1 MTDELLKQISDAVRE
16 DEQRKEDQAGV
27 SIVIGNV
34 GSGTTVIIGN
44 GNNVNQGKEEQGDGG
59 GQQRRQA
66 SDRAMHQEVRQL
78 RQQVRSLKHLVT
90 RLYAGRKRV
99 LKRPTTSRRSCR
111 TSSVQTIRVNENVA
125 NHASRAA
132 SPPRSPHR
140 PASRATPRPNSHRP
154 APTRINPD
162 ISYLM
167 SAHSRIIRASKST
180 IA

>member
-1 MTDELLKQISDAVRE
+1 MLEDLMNQVGDAAESGRE
-16 DEQRKEDQAGV
+16 SKEEQGGV

-44 GNNVNQGKEEQGDGG
+44 GNSVNQGKEDQGEDGG
-59 GQQRRQA
+59 QRRQA

-78 RQQVRSLKHLVT
+78 RQQVRTLKRLVT

-99 LKRPTTSRRSCR
+99 LKRPPISRRPCR

-125 NHASRAA
+125 NHASRTAP
-132 SPPRSPHR
+132 SPRPSHR
-140 PASRATPRPNSHRP
+140 PASRTTPRPNSHRP

-167 SAHSRIIRASKST
+167 SAHIRKG
-180 IA
+180 